1 MNVKC
6 TDVIVYAGS
15 VCYTLFVEVVLMP
28 TARTKANRKY
38 NEKAYD
44 RLAIT
49 IPKGRKSTVEA
60 VAAAQGESV
69 NGLVNGLLRG
79 AAGLT
84 EEEWRAP
91 AAEAGKE

>member
-1 MNVKC
+1 MGKTSNAVK
-6 TDVIVYAGS
+6 DRWN
-15 VCYTLFVEVVLMP
+15 L
-28 TARTKANRKY
+28 KN
-38 NEKAYD
+38 YD
-44 RLAIT
+44 RLMIR

-60 VAAAQGESV
+60 VAAARGESV